1 MEVEAEREAGAQVE
15 ATVAV
20 AASRTPLHLQSQG
33 SEQALAASVMP
44 GTDVR
49 RRGVPESRVAPAVA
63 RVWRPRAAPARAA
76 RLPAARRRASG
87 ARSARPARRAAPA
100 QAGRLPPVPRLQA
113 ATRTAQMAPVRETT
127 ARRAREARRSLFPAI
142 RPRAGASR
150 AACASCAPTPRPQSA
165 GRMAQRAGSARRIES
180 PLFLVLGPAGV
191 RRAAIHL

>member
-1 MEVEAEREAGAQVE
+1 VEEAAEPEAGAQVE

-20 AASRTPLHLQSQG
+20 AASRTPLHLRSQG
-33 SEQALAASVMP
+33 SERALAASVMP

-76 RLPAARRRASG
+76 RLPAARRRT
-87 ARSARPARRAAPA
+87 ARARQAWSARPARRAGPA
-100 QAGRLPPVPRLQA
+100 RAGRLQA
-113 ATRTAQMAPVRETT
+113 ATRAAQVAPVRATT

-142 RPRAGASR
+142 RPRARASR
-150 AACASCAPTPRPQSA
+150 AACASCAPTPRPQWA

-180 PLFLVLGPAGV
+180 PLFLVLVPAGV